1 MPIISFNIPDD
12 LLELLDNYAK
22 QEDRKRSD
30 IIRKILKEK
39 LD

>member
-1 MPIISFNIPDD
+1 MPIISFDIPDK
-12 LLELLDNYAK
+12 LLKKLDDFAE

-30 IIRKILKEK
+30 VIRKIIKEK